1 MLQIRLT
8 QCEFKSHRINRDTT
22 EISTPFKAK
31 VSISSTSTINKAKT
45 VITHVVFVLRQ
56 AKALKLIR
64 L

>member
-8 QCEFKSHRINRDTT
+8 QCEFKSRRINRDT